1 MVIGSGLMAQ
11 AFQRYKNIDGVLIFA
26 SGVSSSKICS
36 VSDCAREEDLLR
48 KTLDEY
54 DNKILFVYFSSC
66 SIASSNLTNDT
77 YHTHK
82 KKMEG
87 IIQTNAKR
95 YTIFRLPNVVGGAVN
110 PDTLF
115 YYLVNKVRLHKEFD
129 LWSGVKRN
137 IIDIDDVV
145 NIVSNIIHNVFFVN
159 EIINVANLNDVT
171 VQEIVN
177 EISKFLNIHAKYT
190 LIRYSDSY
198 HIDTTKIEPIVKK
211 MGLNFDQNYL
221 KNITKKYCSHLQF
234 GK

>member
-36 VSDCAREEDLLR
+36 VSDRAREEDLLR
-48 KTLDEY
+48 KTLDGY

-190 LIRYSDSY
+190 LIKHSDSY

-211 MGLNFDQNYL
+211 MGLNFDLNYL
-221 KNITKKYCSHLQF
+221 KNITKKYCGHLPF
-234 GK
+234 DK